1 MGCKRKDD
9 DPLRGIRI
17 DPDAHKSLASAHG
30 DMSGTNHHHR
40 GINYLI
46 GSVDTNDDWDPNQ
59 VQVFANHLMKDE
71 QAKNNLSLVSPSS
84 SSLDCDDYNNTLRSS
99 SNSNSKS
106 ETIRLSEISFHINES

>member
-1 MGCKRKDD
+1 MGTEWMEVAIIVSIACAVFVALMFLAILCKRKDD

-46 GSVDTNDDWDPNQ
+46 GSVDTNDDWDPNH
-59 VQVFANHLMKDE
+59 VQIYANHLMKEE
-71 QAKNNLSLVSPSS
+71 QAKNNLSLGST
-84 SSLDCDDYNNTLRSS
+84 SLSS
-99 SNSNSKS
+99 SNS
-106 ETIRLSEISFHINES
+106 